1 MSKPIDF
8 RPVILAGGSGTRF
21 WPRSRRAR
29 AKQVLA
35 LDGERSMIQQTV
47 ERLKPLA
54 GLDKTWIITNE
65 YLAHEIADQLPG
77 LPAEQIVQEPVAR
90 NTAPACGLAAFLIE
104 RQNPDAVLGIFPSDH
119 VIADEPR
126 FLKALQKG
134 IALAAAGDNIVVLGI
149 EPTARRNRLRL
160 HRDRRPDQGRC
171 PRCTCAA
178 LLRSPTRTAPKS
190 LWPPATT
197 TGTRACF
204 CGRRARW
211 PTPCAST
218 CRRPRRCS
226 KAIAAAYGTPQFDE
240 VFRTLY
246 PKCEN
251 ISVDYA
257 VLEPRSAKGEHLSHL
272 YCLPAEF
279 SWNDLGSWA
288 SLYEYQLETR
298 LRGDAEGNVADTGG
312 HLAIEASEQLHL
324 QPQEVRGPGR
334 RGEPGHRGHRRCAA
348 DRPPRPLAGCGQD
361 REGAGTQRAERA
373 DLRVRRISPGGRERK
388 EPRDG
393 AQRNP
398 GKAFQRNPPRPVV
411 AERSGITTHHQ
422 DAVARSPCPEA
433 PLGAPAPSCALYNS
447 WVTQRVLLAGWGG
460 DIARNN

>member
-1 MSKPIDF
+1 MLETIDF

-65 YLAHEIADQLPG
+65 FLAQEIADQLPG
-77 LPAEQIVQEPVAR
+77 LPAKQIVQEPVAR

-104 RQNPDAVLGIFPSDH
+104 KMNPQAVLGVFPSDH

-134 IALAAAGDNIVVLGI
+134 IKLAAAGDSIVVLGI
-149 EPTARRNRLRL
+149 EPVRAETGYGYIETGDLAKDDGALHVRRFTEKPNQMRAEEFVAAGCYYWNSGMFLWSARTLANAVREHL
-160 HRDRRPDQGRC
+160 PE
-171 PRCTCAA
+171 
-178 LLRSPTRTAPKS
+178 TAP
-190 LWPPATT
+190 LLE
-197 TGTRACF
+197 G
-204 CGRRARW
+204 
-211 PTPCAST
+211 
-218 CRRPRRCS
+218 
-226 KAIAAAYGTPQFDE
+226 IAGAWGTPQFE
-240 VFRTLY
+240 ETFRALY

-279 SWNDLGSWA
+279 TWNDLGSWA

-298 LRGDAEGNVADTGG
+298 LRGDPEGNVADTGG
-312 HLAIEASEQLHL
+312 HMAIEASDNYIFSPKKFVALVGVENLVVVDTEDAL
-324 QPQEVRGPGR
+324 LIA
-334 RGEPGHRGHRRCAA
+334 HRDHS
-348 DRPPRPLAGCGQD
+348 QD
-361 REGAGTQRAERA
+361 VGKI
-373 DLRVRRISPGGRERK
+373 VK
-388 EPRDG
+388 ELG
-393 AQRNP
+393 LN
-398 GKAFQRNPPRPVV
+398 GKN
-411 AERSGITTHHQ
+411 E
-422 DAVARSPCPEA
+422 
-433 PLGAPAPSCALYNS
+433 
-447 WVTQRVLLAGWGG
+447 LL
-460 DIARNN
+460 

>member
-1 MSKPIDF
+1 MPKPIDF

-35 LDGERSMIQQTV
+35 LDGERSMIQQTL

-65 YLAHEIADQLPG
+65 YLAQEIADQLPG
-77 LPAEQIVQEPVAR
+77 LPRRQIVEEPCAR

-104 RQNPDAVLGIFPSDH
+104 RENPDAVLGIFPSDH

-126 FLKALQKG
+126 FLKALQKA
-134 IALAAAGDNIVVLGI
+134 IALAAKEDNIVVLGI
-149 EPTARRNRLRL
+149 EPLRAETGYGYIETGDLTMDDDALHVRRFTEKPNQNRAEEFVSAGNYYWNSGMFLWSARTLANAVREHL
-160 HRDRRPDQGRC
+160 PE
-171 PRCTCAA
+171 
-178 LLRSPTRTAPKS
+178 TAPLLES
-190 LWPPATT
+190 
-197 TGTRACF
+197 
-204 CGRRARW
+204 
-211 PTPCAST
+211 
-218 CRRPRRCS
+218 
-226 KAIAAAYGTPQFDE
+226 IAAAFGTPQFEE

-298 LRGDAEGNVADTGG
+298 LRGDAEGNVSDSSGHMALEATDNYIFSPKKFVALVGVENLVVVDTEDA
-312 HLAIEASEQLHL
+312 LLI
-324 QPQEVRGPGR
+324 
-334 RGEPGHRGHRRCAA
+334 
-348 DRPPRPLAGCGQD
+348 
-361 REGAGTQRAERA
+361 
-373 DLRVRRISPGGRERK
+373 VRRDHSQDVGRIVK
-388 EPRDG
+388 ELSLTGRTDL
-393 AQRNP
+393 
-398 GKAFQRNPPRPVV
+398 
-411 AERSGITTHHQ
+411 I
-422 DAVARSPCPEA
+422 
-433 PLGAPAPSCALYNS
+433 
-447 WVTQRVLLAGWGG
+447 
-460 DIARNN
+460 

>member
-1 MSKPIDF
+1 MSKAIDF

-54 GLDKTWIITNE
+54 TLDKTWIITNE
-65 YLAHEIADQLPG
+65 YLAHEIADQLPK
-77 LPAEQIVQEPVAR
+77 LPAAQIVREPVAR

-104 RQNPDAVLGIFPSDH
+104 RQNPEAVLGIFPSDH

-134 IALAAAGDNIVVLGI
+134 IAVAAAGGNMVVLGI
-149 EPTARRNRLRL
+149 EPTRAETGYGYIETTDYT
-160 HRDRRPDQGRC
+160 RDD
-171 PRCTCAA
+171 AA
-178 LLRSPTRTAPKS
+178 LHVRRFIEKPNQNKAEEFVAAGNYYWNSGMFLWSAQTLANAVREHLPETAPLLES
-190 LWPPATT
+190 
-197 TGTRACF
+197 
-204 CGRRARW
+204 
-211 PTPCAST
+211 
-218 CRRPRRCS
+218 
-226 KAIAAAYGTPQFDE
+226 IAAAYGTPAFEE
-240 VFRTLY
+240 VFHSLY

-298 LRGDAEGNVADTGG
+298 LRGDGDGNVSETDG
-312 HLAIEASEQLHL
+312 HLAIDATNNYVFSPKKFVAMVGVKNLVIVDTEDALLIAHHDHSQDVGKIVKELGL
-324 QPQEVRGPGR
+324 S
-334 RGEPGHRGHRRCAA
+334 GHTE
-348 DRPPRPLAGCGQD
+348 L
-361 REGAGTQRAERA
+361 
-373 DLRVRRISPGGRERK
+373 I
-388 EPRDG
+388 
-393 AQRNP
+393 
-398 GKAFQRNPPRPVV
+398 
-411 AERSGITTHHQ
+411 
-422 DAVARSPCPEA
+422 
-433 PLGAPAPSCALYNS
+433 
-447 WVTQRVLLAGWGG
+447 
-460 DIARNN
+460 